1 MPILNLDLR
10 YIRWVLD
17 HIDEA
22 TAILDAVQ
30 TAIAKPALADKVR
43 GFHPVL
49 DSVAEIIDDFPIG
62 FGASTADAEPELLGQ
77 VQAEATA
84 RAINW
89 ERLLAI
95 AEKLLPIILLFL
107 EPNPNAET

>member
-1 MPILNLDLR
+1 MPVLNLDLR
-10 YIRWVLD
+10 YVRWVLG
-17 HIDEA
+17 HLDEA
-22 TAILDAVQ
+22 TAILDAAQ
-30 TAIAKPALADKVR
+30 AALAQPALADKVR

-49 DSVAEIIDDFPIG
+49 DSVADIIDDFPIG
-62 FGASTADAEPELLGQ
+62 FGASTADAEPELAEQ
-77 VQAEATA
+77 VRQESIA

-107 EPNPNAET
+107 EPKPEA